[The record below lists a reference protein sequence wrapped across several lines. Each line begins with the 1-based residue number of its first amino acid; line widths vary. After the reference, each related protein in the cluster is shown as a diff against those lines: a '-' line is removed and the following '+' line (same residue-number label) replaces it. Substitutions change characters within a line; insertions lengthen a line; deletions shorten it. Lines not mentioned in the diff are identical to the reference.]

1 MNMQIKQLT
10 ISIIT
15 ILNEKKLEIKNIKL
29 IFIILLSI
37 SGYKTLDLKLLE
49 SIGIQGHLL
58 TKNK

>member
-1 MNMQIKQLT
+1 MQIKQLT

-58 TKNK
+58 TKK

>member
-1 MNMQIKQLT
+1 MQIKQLT

>member
-1 MNMQIKQLT
+1 MQIKQLT

-15 ILNEKKLEIKNIKL
+15 IPNEKKLEIKNIKL

>member
-1 MNMQIKQLT
+1 MQIKQLT

-49 SIGIQGHLL
+49 SIGIQDHLL

>member
-15 ILNEKKLEIKNIKL
+15 IPNEKKLEIKNIKL

>member
-58 TKNK
+58 TKK